1 MLKIRNN
8 SKYLAITLLIGG
20 KSTRFGSDK
29 GLYEI
34 LGKPLISYL
43 LDILAQ
49 LDYDIFLVAHSNKQ
63 VQNYIEKIDIKK
75 IMAFIIDDEV
85 ILLRLKERSPMI
97 GLYSAFKELNKLNYE
112 KALVLPCDTPL
123 VQKNVIEF
131 LIEQSKGYDCCI
143 PKWDNSFIEPLFG
156 IYPVK
161 KSFRS
166 AKKNLNKNHFK
177 LSKLLKKDWRIR
189 YVSIEKTIQTI
200 DKNLLS
206 FINVNKQS
214 DLERIIKYLE
224 KKNKRII

>member
-1 MLKIRNN
+1 VLKIRNN

-43 LDILAQ
+43 LNT
-49 LDYDIFLVAHSNKQ
+49 LDQIDYNIFLVAHSYKQ
-63 VQNYIEKIDIKK
+63 AQNYINKIDIKRIK
-75 IMAFIIDDEV
+75 AIIIDDRE
-85 ILLRLKERSPMI
+85 LLSRVKEKSPMI

-112 KALVLPCDTPL
+112 KTLILPCDTPL

-131 LIEQSKGYDCCI
+131 LVEQSKGFDCCI
-143 PKWDNSFIEPLFG
+143 PQWDNGLIEPLFA

-166 AKKNLNKNHFK
+166 TKKNLNKNHFK
-177 LSKLLKKDWRIR
+177 LSGLLKKDWRIR
-189 YVSIEKTIQTI
+189 YVSIERSIQTI

-206 FINVNKQS
+206 FININKLS
-214 DLERIIKYLE
+214 DLERINKYLE
-224 KKNKRII
+224 KKV